1 MVTWRSYVR
10 LTKAENI
17 LELLSDK
24 SKEITA
30 YIQRENIKV
39 KKQSDL
45 AKVFAYYNSLFQ

>member
-1 MVTWRSYVR
+1 M
-10 LTKAENI
+10 A
-17 LELLSDK
+17 DK

-45 AKVFAYYNSLFQ
+45 EKVFAYYNSLFQ